1 MPHRAAG
8 SALRRGLGRGS
19 ARQHLQALWRARRQ
33 PQLDDCT
40 RPPPQT
46 HSTHTRAASRIAAAQ
61 HARARAR
68 STPPP
73 CGRRHL
79 AHTPPARTARRPASA
94 RAASARPAGG
104 RARCLSVNAPP
115 DTPRECHL
123 PPRAPQSAE
132 SLVRATCLFSFCL
145 ALMLCT
151 FGGRGRRRAQ
161 RRSWRGARCGGPRV
175 ACRARLGRC
184 GHRWRLEEDAPPG
197 HRWVELANSAEA
209 VEGLWF

>member
-1 MPHRAAG
+1 MEARVSTCRPSGAPVGNLSWTTAPARLPRRTARTHEPPRALPPRSTRARMRAA
-8 SALRRGLGRGS
+8 RRRPAAGGTSRTP
-19 ARQHLQALWRARRQ
+19 RRRA
-33 PQLDDCT
+33 
-40 RPPPQT
+40 RPPPPP
-46 HSTHTRAASRIAAAQ
+46 RERPRRI
-61 HARARAR
+61 
-68 STPPP
+68 
-73 CGRRHL
+73 
-79 AHTPPARTARRPASA
+79 
-94 RAASARPAGG
+94 ARPAGG

-132 SLVRATCLFSFCL
+132 SLVRAARNLLVQFLLGSD
-145 ALMLCT
+145 ART
-151 FGGRGRRRAQ
+151 FGARGRRRAQ

-197 HRWVELANSAEA
+197 RRWVELANSAEA